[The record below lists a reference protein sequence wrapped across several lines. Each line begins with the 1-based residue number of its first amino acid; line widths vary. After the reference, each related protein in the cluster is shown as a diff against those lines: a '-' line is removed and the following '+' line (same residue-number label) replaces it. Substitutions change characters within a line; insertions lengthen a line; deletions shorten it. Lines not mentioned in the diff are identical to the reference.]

1 MYNKNYIYYIKIKN
15 EWRKYMKKM
24 LTKKLGMFLP
34 IVLVVSMIVSLFA
47 VNASVSDA
55 GPGFSDGAP
64 GIIAT
69 DLSKVAEYFETVV
82 DIDED
87 IREVILDILDELGD
101 DLDVGDLIAGI
112 VGALAEEEDLAEY
125 AVAIVAI
132 ILAETDA
139 NIFEAIAGV
148 TAAIVAVSDL
158 SAAEVLGAILESIPD
173 FILAMSIDMVTK
185 EGVKFEIPLGVLF
198 ETLVSQGS
206 VDFLFSAAYADE
218 VSYAQ
223 EAAGGAGKV
232 GSVVNLNFSVGG
244 KAVSGIF
251 SKAVTVSLPAGKN
264 NSAAYFDAAAGAI
277 KVLPSKVVNGFL
289 YFKTLHFSQFVLM
302 EASAEDVVPFD
313 SEPALVAFTDIADTW
328 YEDIAIYM
336 GAKGF
341 IPGIGKATEKFEG
354 TTPLTTEELLATI
367 MNAYGIAIDPD
378 ADDNFD
384 DVDEDSIYA
393 EYIATAKKLGIAK
406 GVGDNNFGVGE
417 INRERMFV
425 FLYRI
430 LDEIGAAPKA
440 VEDSLSL
447 EDFEDAGDISD
458 WALEEI
464 EALLAAG
471 LINGVD
477 VGVFAPQLGS
487 QRAFMAR
494 LIYSLLEG

>member
-1 MYNKNYIYYIKIKN
+1 
-15 EWRKYMKKM
+15 MKKV

-34 IVLVVSMIVSLFA
+34 IILVISMIAGLFG
-47 VNASVSDA
+47 VNASTSDA

-69 DLSKVAEYFETVV
+69 DLSKVSAYFASAA

-87 IREVILDILDELGD
+87 IMEAVTEILDELLEELGD
-101 DLDVGDLIAGI
+101 DAAVGALIAGI
-112 VGALAEEEDLAEY
+112 VEALAGEDDLADY
-125 AVAIVAI
+125 AAAIVAA
-132 ILAETDA
+132 ILTETDA
-139 NIFEAIAGV
+139 NIFEAIGGV
-148 TAAIVAVSDL
+148 TVAIVAASDL
-158 SAAEVLGAILESIPD
+158 AASEVLGAIAGTIPAY
-173 FILAMSIDMVTK
+173 ILATNIDMVTK
-185 EGVKFEIPLGVLF
+185 EGVKFEVPLGVLF
-198 ETLVSQGS
+198 EAIISQGNI
-206 VDFLFSAAYADE
+206 DFLFSAAFADE

-223 EAAGGAGKV
+223 EAAGDAGKV
-232 GSVVNLNFSVGG
+232 GSVVNLSFTVGG
-244 KAVSGIF
+244 KAISGIF

-277 KVLPSKVVNGFL
+277 KPLPSKVENGFL

-302 EASAEDVVPFD
+302 EAAADDVVPFS
-313 SEPALVAFTDIADTW
+313 SEPALVAFTDIAGTW
-328 YEDIAIYM
+328 YEDIAVYI

-341 IPGIGKATEKFEG
+341 IPGIGRATEKFEG

-367 MNAYGIAIDPD
+367 MNAYGIAIDPT
-378 ADDNFD
+378 ATENFD

-393 EYIATAKKLGIAK
+393 EYIATAKKIGIAK
-406 GVGDNNFGVGE
+406 GVGDGNFGVGE

-425 FLYRI
+425 FLYRV
-430 LDEIGAAPKA
+430 LDEIGAAPEA
-440 VEDSLSL
+440 VEGSLGL

-477 VGVFAPQLGS
+477 NGVFAPQLGS
-487 QRAFMAR
+487 QRAFMTR
-494 LIYSLLEG
+494 LIYSLLEE